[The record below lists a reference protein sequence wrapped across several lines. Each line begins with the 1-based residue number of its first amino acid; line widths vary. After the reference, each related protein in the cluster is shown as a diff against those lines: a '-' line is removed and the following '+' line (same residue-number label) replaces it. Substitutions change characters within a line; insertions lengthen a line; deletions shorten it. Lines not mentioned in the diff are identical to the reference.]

1 MHFWHPNMNVKN
13 IMKTIKLFII
23 MTICLLSGVMPIAVL
38 AFTLGIMTLMADM
51 RQNPRA
57 SS

>member
-1 MHFWHPNMNVKN
+1 MYFWHPNMNVKN

-51 RQNPRA
+51 RQSPRA